1 MFVITIIF
9 MVPALMAAI
18 NGDFMLAL
26 GSVGIG
32 FLLLLVVGVIITL
45 ISAIGVIRFAHTDS
59 MGQAFAF
66 SAIFEHIGK
75 IGWGSYIIALIIL
88 WIAGIVFDVIVLILA
103 TVFGLIPFL
112 GGLLVWLIMLFLF
125 PVWFIFAA
133 RYMALVYES
142 APAPA

>member
-1 MFVITIIF
+1 
-9 MVPALMAAI
+9 MAAI